1 MQQSIAA
8 GKAYDHGGDA
18 LHTANCGAWRATAE
32 PARAANGKIVATSQ
46 LLKVYWVNHIDPP
59 QTSLCSQ
66 VHCQVLGH
74 AMSNV
79 RAYARPSEVHRNE
92 RTACAKRLLSGVK
105 HAGNR
110 RPAVVAAVT
119 AAI

>member
-1 MQQSIAA
+1 
-8 GKAYDHGGDA
+8 
-18 LHTANCGAWRATAE
+18 
-32 PARAANGKIVATSQ
+32 
-46 LLKVYWVNHIDPP
+46 
-59 QTSLCSQ
+59 
-66 VHCQVLGH
+66 
-74 AMSNV
+74 MSNV
-79 RAYARPSEVHRNE
+79 RAYARQSEVHRNE